1 MVTLQ
6 NLIDTHKLPVYYKR
20 FGKLEFID
28 SKDSTFSFLAKM
40 TTTYYDSHIS
50 DDRIYQIII
59 GVMQKA
65 NGKFLMKMEYI
76 NRRDLKQLYVFRA
89 FLENGINTPLTE
101 IFSFIDSFGMYLFCL
116 DSLYGKSL

>member
-28 SKDSTFSFLAKM
+28 SKAFSFLAKM